1 MIPPIAKKYV
11 KALFESADDTTIRK
25 YYEDLQILNK
35 VYSMEKMKNILLSP
49 TISKNEKFDF
59 IISLFDNPDEKFK
72 NFIKI
77 LVINDRTNLISAICD
92 ELRYELSLR
101 DNKFTGQIISS
112 SQIDKKNINSI
123 EEKLSSKFDSKI
135 VLQSVKSDYP
145 GIKIEIEDLGVEIS
159 FSIDRLKAQMTE
171 HILKAI

>member
-77 LVINDRTNLISAICD
+77 LVINDRTNLISPICD
-92 ELRYELSLR
+92 ELRYELSLK
-101 DNKFTGQIISS
+101 DNKFIGHIISS

-123 EEKLSSKFDSKI
+123 EEKLSSKFNSKI

>member
-11 KALFESADDTTIRK
+11 KALFESANDTTIRK

>member
-1 MIPPIAKKYV
+1 
-11 KALFESADDTTIRK
+11 
-25 YYEDLQILNK
+25 
-35 VYSMEKMKNILLSP
+35 MEKMKNILLSP

-59 IISLFDNPDEKFK
+59 IISLIEKPDEKFK
-72 NFIKI
+72 NFVKI
-77 LVINDRTNLISAICD
+77 LVLNDRMNLIPAICD
-92 ELRYELSLR
+92 ELRYELSVKENR
-101 DNKFTGQIISS
+101 FIGHIISN
-112 SQIDKKNINSI
+112 SQIDKKSVSSI

-135 VLQSVKSDYP
+135 VLETIKSDYP

>member
-11 KALFESADDTTIRK
+11 KALFESADEPTVKK
-25 YYEDLQILNK
+25 YYEDLQVLNSA
-35 VYSMEKMKNILLSP
+35 YSMEKMKNILLSP

-59 IISLFDNPDEKFK
+59 VVSLIEESDEKFK

-77 LVINDRTNLISAICD
+77 LVVNDRMNLIPAICD
-92 ELRYELSLR
+92 ELRYELSIKE
-101 DNKFTGQIISS
+101 NKFVGQIISN
-112 SQIDKKNINSI
+112 SQIDKKSINSI
-123 EEKLSSKFDSKI
+123 EEKLSSKFDSTI
-135 VLQSVKSDYP
+135 VLESIKSDYP